1 MDTEV
6 LLEIKPKYVDYIRFF
21 YNIVI
26 SFLTILCVAM
36 VDWLIPMFM
45 NLPEPQLWYVYIAI
59 NILLW
64 LLLTGFLMFLDRK
77 NYQVTNYKVYNDRI
91 EFEEGFINHKYTT
104 IRMVDIKEIHLDQ
117 NFIQRQAEVGT
128 IRFVT
133 AANNSTTSTG
143 VCFRD
148 ITNSMAVYAKVKQI
162 HENV

>member
-21 YNIVI
+21 YNIII
-26 SFLTILCVAM
+26 SFLAILLVSM
-36 VDWLIPMFM
+36 VDWLIPMLM
-45 NLPEPQLWYVYIAI
+45 NLSEPQLWYVYIAI

-77 NYQVTNYKVYNDRI
+77 NYEVTNYKVYNDRI

-162 HENV
+162 HENA